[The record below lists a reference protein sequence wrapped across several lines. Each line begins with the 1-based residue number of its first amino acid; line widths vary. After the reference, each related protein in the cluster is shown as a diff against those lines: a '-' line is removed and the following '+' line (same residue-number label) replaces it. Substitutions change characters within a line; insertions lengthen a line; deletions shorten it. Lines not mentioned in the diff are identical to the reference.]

1 MVIRHEEKMLIHTF
15 GTLTVKGILL
25 LSGVFA
31 TLIYFHKNKTIFK
44 NLFS

>member
-1 MVIRHEEKMLIHTF
+1 MLIRHEEKMLIHTF

-25 LSGVFA
+25 SSGVFA
-31 TLIYFHKNKTIFK
+31 TLYFHKNKTIFK

>member
-1 MVIRHEEKMLIHTF
+1 MLIRHEEKMLIHTF

-31 TLIYFHKNKTIFK
+31 TLCVHKNKTIFK